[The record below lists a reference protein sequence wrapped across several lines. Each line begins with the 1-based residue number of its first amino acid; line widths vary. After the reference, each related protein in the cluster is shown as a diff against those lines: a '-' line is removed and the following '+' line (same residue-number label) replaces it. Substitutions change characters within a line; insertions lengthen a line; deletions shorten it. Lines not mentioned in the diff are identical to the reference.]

1 MKRIILALVMVAFYL
16 SPIHAQVKFG
26 LKGGV
31 NFDNFEFK
39 EAKTKEYVLDNSTG
53 WQAGAL
59 LQIKIP
65 GLGLGLQPELLYTVC
80 KANIN
85 DETNSI
91 HYFEVPVNL
100 RLGVNLFLVRPY
112 LMAGPYFGY
121 AVNFEGKFFEN
132 DINKF
137 DWGLGLGGGVEIWKF
152 VLDARYSWG
161 LQNVSSVSEF
171 EMKNNR
177 FTLSLGILF

>member
-1 MKRIILALVMVAFYL
+1 MKRIVLVMVVAFSL
-16 SPIHAQVKFG
+16 SQVNAQVKFG
-26 LKGGV
+26 VKGGV
-31 NFDNFEFK
+31 NFENFDVK
-39 EAKTKEYVLDNSTG
+39 EAKTRNYVLDNSIG

-65 GLGLGLQPELLYTVC
+65 GLGIGVQPELLYTVC
-80 KANIN
+80 KADIN

-91 HYFEVPVNL
+91 HYFEVPINA
-100 RLGVNLFLVRPY
+100 RLGVNLFLIRPY

-121 AVNFEGKFFEN
+121 AVNLEGDVFKNE
-132 DINKF
+132 INKF

-152 VLDARYSWG
+152 QFDASYSWG
-161 LQNVSSVSEF
+161 LLNVSNAKEF